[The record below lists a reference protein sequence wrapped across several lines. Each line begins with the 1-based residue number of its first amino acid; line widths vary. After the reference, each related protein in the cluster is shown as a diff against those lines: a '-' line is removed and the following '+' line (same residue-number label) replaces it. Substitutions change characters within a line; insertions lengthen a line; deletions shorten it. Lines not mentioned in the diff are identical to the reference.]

1 MLHQDLRDRDVRVL
15 VYITGHLNVDG
26 DVYQDAEDEDY
37 WLTTEDGDRLV
48 QDFGEFFVR
57 PTMAAG

>member
-1 MLHQDLRDRDVRVL
+1 M
-15 VYITGHLNVDG
+15 YITGHLNVDG